1 MDTIFAQATAPG
13 KAGVAIVR
21 LSGPKAWVAIETM
34 CSGLPEPRVVGL
46 RELHGR
52 DGLLDTALVVVF
64 EDGASFT
71 GENVAELHLHGSSA
85 VVSAVLSEIS
95 SLEGLRHAEPG
106 EFTRRALENG
116 CLDLAQVEG
125 LADLIDAET
134 EAQRRQAVRVL
145 SGELGEKAEGW
156 RQGLIRAAALIEA
169 SIDFADEDV
178 PVDVTPE
185 VDDILRR
192 VLIELESE
200 IDGVGFAERV
210 RTGFEVAIVGAPNVG
225 KSTLL
230 NALAGRE
237 AAITSEIA
245 GTTRDVIEVRMDLG
259 GLPVTILDTAGLR
272 DTDDP
277 VESIGV
283 EKAQARA
290 KSADL
295 RIFLVDVDGSPA
307 FEPIARDIVVA
318 SKADLI
324 GESSE
329 GVSGRTGQGLPKLIE
344 RIQSRISELA
354 GQSGI
359 ATRERHRFAMS
370 SASGSLRD
378 ALVNLESGEVYELVA
393 EDIRS
398 AIRSL
403 DSLIGRVD
411 VEMLLDDIFSS
422 FCIGK

>member
-85 VVSAVLSEIS
+85 VVSAVLSELS

-134 EAQRRQAVRVL
+134 EAQRRQAIRVL

-178 PVDVTPE
+178 PIDVTPE

-192 VLIELESE
+192 VLNELESE

-295 RIFLVDVDGSPA
+295 RIFLVDVGGSPA

-344 RIQSRISELA
+344 MIQSRISELA